1 VPNLN
6 GRRPLVQGVDWVTA
20 LLACS
25 AVSPTRPSS
34 ATAIDLTHA
43 IATLRARLR
52 QESQPAPSE
61 ISMPQLHALSRIAAE
76 GPISN
81 ATLAA
86 REHVRP
92 QSMNEWVRMLQSRG
106 LVARS
111 TDAADARKILF
122 TVTAEGRRTLDAII
136 DVRHAWLAAAID
148 EVLSPAEQQ
157 ILDVA
162 VDLIE
167 RVAAS
172 GDEL

>member
-1 VPNLN
+1 M
-6 GRRPLVQGVDWVTA
+6 QGADRVTA

-43 IATLRARLR
+43 ITTLRARLR
-52 QESQPAPSE
+52 QQSQPAPSD
-61 ISMPQLHALSRIAAE
+61 ISMPQLHALSRIAEE
-76 GPISN
+76 GPIAN

-92 QSMNEWVRMLQSRG
+92 QSMNEWVRALQSRD

-111 TDAADARKILF
+111 ADPADARRVLF
-122 TVTAEGRRTLDAII
+122 TVTAEGRRTLNAII